1 MPRLYVC
8 NCWLQVRSVVVV
20 GKKVFPF
27 SVNKTVQCNSKQQF
41 ICAVFF
47 AVCLN
52 IAVFL
57 FIFFRFVTVRVARW
71 TPAKWPTWWRP
82 TWTNTS
88 MPAKNETP
96 NAPRRSNSA
105 AQSAISSRWNEA
117 PGRRDRVFFDIS
129 TFYWMKMFF
138 FFYRISYFARKKRK
152 RNTQS
157 EIVMQEPFILRRSC
171 DFWERTVGKASGVP
185 TLGSSESW
193 TNAETNESLPPEC
206 RLVRPNCATWRADC
220 IAYELCQCFF

>member
-1 MPRLYVC
+1 MQLKAAIYLRCFLC
-8 NCWLQVRSVVVV
+8 SVSEHCC
-20 GKKVFPF
+20 F
-27 SVNKTVQCNSKQQF
+27 F
-41 ICAVFF
+41 IY
-47 AVCLN
+47 
-52 IAVFL
+52 
-57 FIFFRFVTVRVARW
+57 FFRFVTVRVARW

-117 PGRRDRVFFDIS
+117 PGRRDRVFFWYLYLLLNEDV
-129 TFYWMKMFF
+129 FF

-193 TNAETNESLPPEC
+193 TNAGTNESLPPEC